1 MHPGSAAYEERFG
14 LTSRAAAGLAVEAG
28 FIVLVVL
35 FPVPVVVRILVIGVL
50 GWFAIMTMAGVLARR
65 VAFRADAAPITPG
78 RAPLR
83 YAETTRGVPWPGV
96 GAGGV
101 SRRSSPPPGP

>member
-65 VAFRADAAPITPG
+65 GGVPAYAAPAPPGGAPLPPARSPGGFPLPG
-78 RAPLR
+78 R
-83 YAETTRGVPWPGV
+83 G
-96 GAGGV
+96 
-101 SRRSSPPPGP
+101 SGPCSER